1 MLIDNGIIYATQD
14 WVKEK
19 VAADF
24 KGRKILAGNG
34 LVGGA
39 IFCRPQHWPG
49 AFRRDGGQLSL
60 GHGERQR
67 VVTQGSNPST
77 LAGYAI
83 GDAYT
88 KADTDGKLAQ
98 KANKATTL
106 AGYGITDALRVDG
119 NAVSSSRLA
128 APRSLAASGD
138 ASWSVTF
145 DGSANVSAP
154 LSLSATG
161 VAAGSYP
168 KVTVDTKGRVT
179 AGMALAA
186 TDIPGLDAS
195 KLVSGCWPSSVC
207 RYSRAG
213 WLLLSRPLAIRTPR
227 PCR

>member
-1 MLIDNGIIYATQD
+1 AAMESGSARTQTIRVNIALSGLENVQLLIDNGIIYATQD

-34 LVGGA
+34 LLGG
-39 IFCRPQHWPG
+39 G
-49 AFRRDGGQLSL
+49 DLSADRSIGL
-60 GHGERQR
+60 APSGVTAGSYRSVTVNANG
-67 VVTQGSNPST
+67 VVTQGSNPTT

-195 KLVSGCWPSSVC
+195 
-207 RYSRAG
+207 
-213 WLLLSRPLAIRTPR
+213 
-227 PCR
+227 

>member
-1 MLIDNGIIYATQD
+1 MAWSVGRSSADRSIGLAPSGVTAGSYRSVTVNANG
-14 WVKEK
+14 
-19 VAADF
+19 
-24 KGRKILAGNG
+24 
-34 LVGGA
+34 
-39 IFCRPQHWPG
+39 
-49 AFRRDGGQLSL
+49 
-60 GHGERQR
+60 

-119 NAVSSSRLA
+119 NAAVSSSRLA

-186 TDIPGLDAS
+186 TDIPGWMLRSWSA
-195 KLVSGCWPSSVC
+195 GCWPSSVC

-213 WLLLSRPLAIRTPR
+213 WLRCLDH
-227 PCR
+227 

>member
-1 MLIDNGIIYATQD
+1 MTAGSYRSVTVNANG
-14 WVKEK
+14 
-19 VAADF
+19 
-24 KGRKILAGNG
+24 
-34 LVGGA
+34 
-39 IFCRPQHWPG
+39 
-49 AFRRDGGQLSL
+49 
-60 GHGERQR
+60 

-168 KVTVDTKGRVT
+168 KVTVDTKEG
-179 AGMALAA
+179 
-186 TDIPGLDAS
+186 
-195 KLVSGCWPSSVC
+195 
-207 RYSRAG
+207 
-213 WLLLSRPLAIRTPR
+213 
-227 PCR
+227 